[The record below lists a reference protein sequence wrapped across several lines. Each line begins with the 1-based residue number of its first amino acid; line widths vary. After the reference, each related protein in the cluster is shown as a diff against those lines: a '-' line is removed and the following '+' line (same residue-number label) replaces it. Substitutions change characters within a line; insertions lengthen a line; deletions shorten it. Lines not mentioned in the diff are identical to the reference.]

1 MNGNLVDY
9 LVPVGEAGDKTFS
22 NGNQEIVATADQQ
35 RKADEMIKQ
44 IAQQKQLELERGNV
58 EHIMEILKKDTPDA
72 AIYRALLLQQLENTK
87 DLKKKE
93 EDKKPGVVK
102 RVAIGTAK
110 FLGSLALRYLVM
122 QTLMHAGDIYRLGP
136 KLTWQ
141 KFLAEN
147 GVAKTPDL
155 AEATGAATAALGDTI
170 VRRNRSFQDLS
181 DAQKTAVLG
190 YAKEQGFLD
199 KINTQSAT
207 FSLKNV
213 YKKGDEY
220 FDVLP
225 KDAKLEDYTKVWGTV
240 LNTGGKDSV
249 MMPMTRSGLG
259 DNLYDSIFKA
269 GNARTVITPE
279 DGWFLGNEGIRAVDN
294 SFLRIGDLTGHN
306 DLKRKAYFDSPEY
319 YGFAPAAKK
328 LAEISKKELSEKE
341 VKDAAK
347 LAVDNLSN
355 ILANTHN
362 PSWLHQTKFDIDPNK
377 LDNLIDKVMHME
389 GTFISANDVMNA
401 MNPNLTKG
409 INQDKL
415 LTFITKAVNERFTN
429 MNAKDRQTFYNRLVT
444 EMSNYALPSIH
455 SNPYLRSDYK
465 PDKKFHVSTEK
476 ITKDVIA
483 TSAMTV
489 GGYNTITSAI
499 AAPVFGF
506 SMLNPITLS
515 FAAVGVTGILIK
527 KLF

>member
-9 LVPVGEAGDKTFS
+9 LVPVGEAGDRSFS
-22 NGNQEIVATADQQ
+22 NGKQEIVPTAEQQ

-72 AIYRALLLQQLENTK
+72 AIYRALLLQQLENTNQ
-87 DLKKKE
+87 LKKKD
-93 EDKKPGVVK
+93 EDKKPGVIK

-141 KFLAEN
+141 KFLVEN

-181 DAQKTAVLG
+181 EAQKSAVLG

-199 KINTQSAT
+199 KINTQSAS
-207 FSLKNV
+207 FGLKNV

-249 MMPMTRSGLG
+249 IMPMTRSGLG

-294 SFLRIGDLTGHN
+294 SFLHIGDLTGRN

-328 LAEISKKELSEKE
+328 LAEISAKELTEKE
-341 VKDAAK
+341 MDDAVKAVVSNMNNV
-347 LAVDNLSN
+347 LAHSGNSAW
-355 ILANTHN
+355 LAE
-362 PSWLHQTKFDIDPNK
+362 TKFNIDPNK
-377 LDNLIDKVMHME
+377 LDALIDKTMHMKRD
-389 GTFISANDVMNA
+389 FVSAKSVHDA
-401 MNPNLTKG
+401 MNPNTHYG
-409 INQDKL
+409 ISKNDL
-415 LTFITKAVNERFTN
+415 IEYITKVTQQKMTV
-429 MNAKDRQTFYNRLVT
+429 MNPKDRLEFYKT
-444 EMSNYALPSIH
+444 
-455 SNPYLRSDYK
+455 
-465 PDKKFHVSTEK
+465 
-476 ITKDVIA
+476 ITKNMSVPGLPA
-483 TSAMTV
+483 PF
-489 GGYNTITSAI
+489 GGPYFSENYDPQYEKVFNPQYVVKKSGEASMITSALGLG
-499 AAPVFGF
+499 AMFF
-506 SMLNPITLS
+506 LDTNPYTLAIS
-515 FAAVGVTGILIK
+515 AGIGVCTYLFD
-527 KLF
+527 KLV